1 MLPGRGRVVFG
12 ILGTLT
18 IIPISLGAQG
28 SRPQLAGHGFVSS
41 TLLPDPFIKTS
52 LSTVVALGQAFD
64 YQIAWPVLGDDT
76 LYVAEGEMTWL
87 SLDFDYRQRVT
98 DWLAVGVQGVGGARV
113 GTSAASAV
121 ADGVSVVTAFRVGG
135 LASLARS
142 NRLALSAHVDVS
154 RSSVSLL
161 NILGFAEDLIDSV
174 EAGGSVDSLSIS
186 YKFNAWRGHGGL
198 RMAFSPTP
206 LLGLSAMANFAVG
219 EEFVSLEDAFLDVD
233 LGATL
238 DFNLH
243 SVGIAP
249 LGLVVSYRF
258 STFADRVETSLGN
271 SHAAVIGI
279 SYVGNEDFAAGLEV
293 YASRIPLADG
303 DRVRV
308 AMTGIRMRYYF

>member
-1 MLPGRGRVVFG
+1 MSPIRRSVAFG
-12 ILGTLT
+12 IFGTLT
-18 IIPISLGAQG
+18 MIPLSLGAQG
-28 SRPQLAGHGFVSS
+28 SRPQLAGHAFVSS
-41 TLLPDPFIKTS
+41 TIQPDPFIKTT
-52 LSTVVALGQAFD
+52 LSTVIALGQAFD

-113 GTSAASAV
+113 GTSAASAI
-121 ADGVSVVTAFRVGG
+121 ADGVSIVTAFRVGG

-142 NRLALSAHVDVS
+142 KRLALSANVDVS
-154 RSSVSLL
+154 RSGVSLL
-161 NILGFAEDLIDSV
+161 NILGFAEELIDSV
-174 EAGGSVDSLSIS
+174 EAGGSLDSLSIS
-186 YKFNAWRGHGGL
+186 YKYHAWRGHGGL
-198 RMAFSPTP
+198 QMAYSPTP
-206 LLGLSAMANFAVG
+206 LLGLSANAHFAVG

-233 LGATL
+233 LGVTV
-238 DFNLH
+238 DFNLQ

-249 LGLVVSYRF
+249 LGLVLSYRF

-271 SHAAVIGI
+271 SHATVIGI

-303 DRVRV
+303 DGVSV
-308 AMTGIRMRYYF
+308 GMTAIRMRYYF